1 MYSNK
6 VKTEDTCKRVNNDTN
21 TSACWIFLK
30 CNVME
35 FCIKTSYKGAPPKRI
50 FLKITNSP
58 AAPAHKTELQNK
70 SSRYRLKRLLFVER
84 YSHVLLLH
92 KSISNSPIYHNS

>member
-21 TSACWIFLK
+21 TSACWTFLK

-35 FCIKTSYKGAPPKRI
+35 FCIKSSYKGAPPKRI

-84 YSHVLLLH
+84 YSHV
-92 KSISNSPIYHNS
+92 